1 MVNNDA
7 GSSDSLI
14 QTEETMKQTSETVKE
29 SGGLSV
35 IVIENVPLA
44 SSMLMC
50 LNFRFPILWSL
61 HMKFEFNWPSGFR
74 GEDV

>member
-35 IVIENVPLA
+35 IVTENIPLA
-44 SSMLMC
+44 SS
-50 LNFRFPILWSL
+50 
-61 HMKFEFNWPSGFR
+61 
-74 GEDV
+74 